1 MDENLCQALNQ
12 REREFAAAAAAAKD
26 WEYDDRGK
34 IAAVWAFPGSSAMQT
49 WGKPTGRKG

>member
-12 REREFAAAAAAAKD
+12 REREFAAAAAAKD

-34 IAAVWAFPGSSAMQT
+34 IAAAWAFPGSSAMQT
-49 WGKPTGRKG
+49 WGKPTGRRG